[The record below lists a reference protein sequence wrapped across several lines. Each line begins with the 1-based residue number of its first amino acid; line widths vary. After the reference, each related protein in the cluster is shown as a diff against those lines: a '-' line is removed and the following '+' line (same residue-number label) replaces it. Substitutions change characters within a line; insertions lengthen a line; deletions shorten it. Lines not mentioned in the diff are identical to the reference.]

1 MPQDIRSLNKSDLG
15 AQRMNAGGKK
25 SSRSRCVALLLDCVL
40 FGLWAV
46 GGQAALITFDDP
58 PSQSCFSLTQKLTF
72 ELLQWT
78 E

>member
-1 MPQDIRSLNKSDLG
+1 MLG
-15 AQRMNAGGKK
+15 KNRLDPD
-25 SSRSRCVALLLDCVL
+25 ALLLDCVL
-40 FGLWAV
+40 FGRWAV

>member
-1 MPQDIRSLNKSDLG
+1 MPQDIRSLNKSELG
-15 AQRMNAGGKK
+15 AQRMNAGEKNRLDPDA
-25 SSRSRCVALLLDCVL
+25 SLLDCVL
-40 FGLWAV
+40 FGRWAV